1 MTPELSEFTKSGK
14 IWTKHV
20 DFSMDILW
28 NTREISM
35 SVSDYKK
42 IIEDEDSTIIEFKD
56 LKRNTSLIFNK
67 NVFKDHAETKQMHK
81 ENQYYISIDVAK
93 KGKGKL

>member
-20 DFSMDILW
+20 NFSMDILW
-28 NTREISM
+28 KTREISM
-35 SVSDYKK
+35 SISDFKK
-42 IIEDEDSTIIEFKD
+42 IMEDEDSNAIEFKD

-67 NVFKDHAETKQMHK
+67 NVFKDHAETKQMHQ
-81 ENQYYISIDVAK
+81 EVQYYISIDVGRK
-93 KGKGKL
+93 WEGQL